1 MKPNIPIFILISLL
15 TFTLSSCEDGCKG
28 IRIRSYHLIDCYEEW
43 SSFELSYDGRFI
55 IKFIPENRYYSYEVQ
70 DFFCPTQ
77 TIENLNR
84 FNELAAKNKDVGY
97 DWVKIYFRGDRTRS
111 AAYPGIAGMQITS
124 DRDYDESH
132 PAGTPLNDIFIADY
146 NSYTQFLGDTDHS
159 DVYPANNILGHT
171 EKPCNEIEKHE
182 LSVIY
187 PYVAL
192 WAMHAPTAWT
202 GKHMITVTL
211 TDENGNTHSQTAE
224 TDLSDF
230 KRIE

>member
-1 MKPNIPIFILISLL
+1 MKPNIPICIAISLL
-15 TFTLSSCEDGCKG
+15 AFMLSSCEDACKG

-43 SSFELSYDGRFI
+43 TSFELSYDGRLI
-55 IKFIPENRYYSYEVQ
+55 IKLIPENKYYSYEVQ
-70 DFFCPTQ
+70 ELFSPTQ

-84 FNELAAKNKDVGY
+84 FNELAAKNKDIGY
-97 DWVKIYFRGDRTRS
+97 DWVEIYFRGGRTRS
-111 AAYPGIAGMQITS
+111 AAYPGIAVIQITS

-146 NSYTQFLGDTDHS
+146 FSYTQFLGDIDHS
-159 DVYPANNILGHT
+159 DVNPADYILGDT
-171 EKPCNEIEKHE
+171 KKPCNEIEEHE

-187 PYVAL
+187 PYITL
-192 WAMHAPTAWT
+192 WAMYAPTAWT
-202 GKHMITVTL
+202 GKHKITVTL

-230 KRIE
+230 KRFE

>member
-1 MKPNIPIFILISLL
+1 
-15 TFTLSSCEDGCKG
+15 
-28 IRIRSYHLIDCYEEW
+28 
-43 SSFELSYDGRFI
+43 
-55 IKFIPENRYYSYEVQ
+55 
-70 DFFCPTQ
+70 
-77 TIENLNR
+77 
-84 FNELAAKNKDVGY
+84 
-97 DWVKIYFRGDRTRS
+97 
-111 AAYPGIAGMQITS
+111 MQITS

-146 NSYTQFLGDTDHS
+146 NSYTQFLEDTDHS

-171 EKPCNEIEKHE
+171 EKPCNEIEEHE

-192 WAMHAPTAWT
+192 WPMHAPTAWT

>member
-1 MKPNIPIFILISLL
+1 MKSNIPIFISLL
-15 TFTLSSCEDGCKG
+15 AFTLSSCEIGCEW
-28 IRIRSYHLIDCYEEW
+28 IPIRSYHFIDCYEEW
-43 SSFELSYDGRFI
+43 SSFDLRYNNLDDIFSIRF
-55 IKFIPENRYYSYEVQ
+55 KTERKYYSAEFQ
-70 DFFCPTQ
+70 ELFNPTQ
-77 TIENLNR
+77 TIEDLNK

-97 DWVKIYFRGDRTRS
+97 NWEDMYMYHSDVRTAIYPKVTD
-111 AAYPGIAGMQITS
+111 ILVTS

-171 EKPCNEIEKHE
+171 EKPCNEIEEHE

-192 WAMHAPTAWT
+192 WAMHAPSAWT

-211 TDENGNTHSQTAE
+211 TDENGEVHTATAE
-224 TDLSDF
+224 RDFSDQ
-230 KRIE
+230 